1 MKAED
6 WLSSVRRME
15 KQITFM
21 LGKRQDIID
30 RLTST
35 TQNFDGDGAQ
45 STKDPH
51 KFDKLAEINFEID
64 ELIDRTVERKAE
76 IIKALELLD
85 NKTERDALKY
95 YYVELMPWSK
105 VAEKL
110 GRSERRIMTIKKA
123 ATQHL
128 DRARQENTIS

>member
-15 KQITFM
+15 KQITEM

-51 KFDKLAEINFEID
+51 KFDQLAEINFEID

-110 GRSERRIMTIKKA
+110 GRSERRIMAVKKA

-128 DRARQENTIS
+128 DRLR